1 MRRGADPAITHRKVH
16 PLSLEAIAILS
27 LVVLAVIFL
36 IATLLPIHMGA
47 LAVSAAFVLGIL
59 LLPGGFSP
67 EALDEKSGAIAD
79 GFPGDLFITL
89 AGVTFLFGIAK
100 NNGTVDWLV
109 HAAVRSVGGRVA
121 LIPWVFFG
129 VTAVLTGIGAVVP
142 AAVAIIAP
150 IGMTFA
156 RKYDIKQLLMGLM
169 VINGATAGGFS
180 PLSIFGSIT
189 NDVVAGA
196 GLDGSPLFLFL
207 ASLVFNVVLGII
219 TFVLFGGRQLLGVR
233 DVGEGELVAADGSK
247 MSGVEGSR
255 TRAFREG
262 PAEQTGLKGPSG
274 SSASP
279 HAEPGAE
286 PVTTLDIHR
295 TLTLAGM
302 VILTLGAFFLQLD
315 VGFFSFLIGSLLCLL
330 NPKITKGAVG
340 EIAWPTILLVCGIVT
355 YVSLLQNPALDP
367 SGERDVI
374 TWLGDWAASLGAVT
388 IAALLVLY
396 VGGVVSAFA
405 STTGI
410 LGALIPLAV
419 PFLDGPDAVL
429 GVVALV
435 TALAI
440 SSSVVDSSPY
450 STSGALVVANA
461 NEADREAVYK
471 SLLKWGFSMVAIAPL
486 VTWLLLIVLGNQVLD
501 LPVLQ

>member
-1 MRRGADPAITHRKVH
+1 M
-16 PLSLEAIAILS
+16 SLEFVAIIS
-27 LVVLAVIFL
+27 LLVLCGIFL
-36 IATLLPIHMGA
+36 IATFLPIHMGA
-47 LAVSAAFVLGIL
+47 LAISAAFVLGIW

-109 HAAVRSVGGRVA
+109 HAAVQSVGGRVA

-156 RKYDIKQLLMGLM
+156 RRYGIRQLLMGLM

-207 ASLVFNVVLGII
+207 ASLVFNVVLGVV
-219 TFVLFGGRQLLGVR
+219 TFVLFGGTRLMGVR
-233 DVGEGELVAADGSK
+233 DAGEGVLVASDGSTV
-247 MSGVEGSR
+247 SAGGVR
-255 TRAFREG
+255 QG
-262 PAEQTGLKGPSG
+262 PAEQTGQRGTSG

-279 HAEPGAE
+279 NAEPGSE
-286 PVTTLDIHR
+286 PVTTLDLHR
-295 TLTLAGM
+295 GLTLAGM
-302 VILTLGAFFLQLD
+302 IVLTLGAFFLQLD
-315 VGFFSFLIGSLLCLL
+315 VGFFSFLIGSLLCLV
-330 NPKITKGAVG
+330 NPSVTRGAVR
-340 EIAWPTILLVCGIVT
+340 EIAWPTVLLVCGIVT

-367 SGERDVI
+367 AGERDVI
-374 TWLGDWAASLGAVT
+374 TWLGDWAAGLGAVT
-388 IAALLVLY
+388 IAALLILY

-461 NEADREAVYK
+461 NEADRDKVYK
-471 SLLKWGFSMVAIAPL
+471 SLLKWGFSMVAIAPF
-486 VTWLLLIVLGNQVLD
+486 VTWLLLIVIGNQALD
-501 LPVLQ
+501 LPVLR

>member
-1 MRRGADPAITHRKVH
+1 M
-16 PLSLEAIAILS
+16 SLEAVAIIS
-27 LVVLAVIFL
+27 LLVLIVIFL

-59 LLPGGFSP
+59 LLPGGFRP
-67 EALDEKSGAIAD
+67 EALDEKSSAIAD

-156 RKYDIKQLLMGLM
+156 HKYNIKLLLMGLM

-247 MSGVEGSR
+247 VNELGGDSK
-255 TRAFREG
+255 THAFREG
-262 PAEQTGLKGPSG
+262 PAEQTGQKASSG

-279 HAEPGAE
+279 HAEPGDE

-295 TLTLAGM
+295 GLTLAGM

-355 YVSLLQNPALDP
+355 YVSLLQNPDLDP
-367 SGERDVI
+367 GGERDVI
-374 TWLGDWAASLGAVT
+374 TWLGDWAAGLGAVT
-388 IAALLVLY
+388 IAALLILY

-461 NEADREAVYK
+461 PEVNRDAVYK
-471 SLLKWGFSMVAIAPL
+471 GLLKWGFSVVAIAPL
-486 VTWLLLIVLGNQVLD
+486 VTWLLLVVLGNQALD
-501 LPVLQ
+501 LPILR